1 MYRIRRFNVLKTATV
16 VGVMYMVIIAIFVVP
31 FLLLFSFVGI
41 AGSSQGQG
49 GGVGAILGIG
59 LFAIF
64 FYGILGWVF
73 TAIACVIY
81 NAVAGWIG
89 GIEVQVEPVA
99 PPAPPP
105 AWIAPTQSP
114 TQSPTP
120 PAPPT
125 PPTAPPSV

>member
-81 NAVAGWIG
+81 NAVAGWVG